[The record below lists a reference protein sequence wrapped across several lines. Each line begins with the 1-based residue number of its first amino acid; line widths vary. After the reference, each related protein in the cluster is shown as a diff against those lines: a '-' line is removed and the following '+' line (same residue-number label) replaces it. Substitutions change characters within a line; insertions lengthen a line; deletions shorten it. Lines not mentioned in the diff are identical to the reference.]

1 MSAFAN
7 LDTGFP
13 MFRPGMSTEQKLQA
27 MEDYLVQVLEQLRY
41 TLGSLGAENFSETA
55 LEDLGKVIRRP
66 VEAELSDVEAG
77 LSARITANAEGI
89 ETLVEDTGIAGLG
102 PNETLC
108 SRITQN
114 AGTITSLVTK
124 TGVGSLGA
132 DETLYSRI
140 AQNAEGISAEVSK
153 SGTGNLG
160 PGEDL
165 YSVFR
170 QRADGIELQVTGA
183 SAPEW
188 AAGGT
193 YAAGDVVRVTTAAA
207 EDAPRSI
214 AYYRARSAHT
224 AAAGNMPPSAA
235 YWETAAAPNVRSMI
249 DLNLTGLTLSCDNSR
264 IGYSEWAAGTDYA
277 KGCVVR
283 AASGGT
289 PAFYKAKRD
298 HTAAAGNEPPDAAY
312 WESTAEPVEHN
323 GSFLTLSK
331 DGTVIGGGKVF
342 IKDLDASTIRTGTLD
357 ANVITLREAFAVQSR
372 DSLGRWQDCGSL
384 GGYART
390 NGVNEITITSS
401 NGKCVLGVEDGAV
414 YMEAVDPSDATKVT
428 SVDAFPDY
436 VEIMARSGTD
446 RVWLEVTPQ
455 AISFKKSGGVWH
467 DLFDLI

>member
-114 AGTITSLVTK
+114 AGAITSLVTK

-140 AQNAEGISAEVSK
+140 AQNAEGISAEVAK
-153 SGTGNLG
+153 SGTGSLG

-188 AAGGT
+188 ASGGT
-193 YAAGDVVRVTTAAA
+193 YAKGTVVKVTTAAA
-207 EDAPRSI
+207 AGAPQSI
-214 AYYRARSAHT
+214 AYYKAKSDHT
-224 AAAGNMPPSAA
+224 AAAGNAPPNAA
-235 YWETAAAPNVRSMI
+235 YWETADAPNVRSMI
-249 DLNLTGLTLSCDNSR
+249 DLGLTGLTLSCDNS
-264 IGYSEWAAGTDYA
+264 GLAAG
-277 KGCVVR
+277 
-283 AASGGT
+283 
-289 PAFYKAKRD
+289 
-298 HTAAAGNEPPDAAY
+298 
-312 WESTAEPVEHN
+312 EHN
-323 GSFLTLSK
+323 GSFITLSK

-357 ANVITLREAFAVQSR
+357 ADAITLREAFAVQSR

-436 VEIMARSGTD
+436 VEIMARRGTD
-446 RVWLEVTPQ
+446 SVWFEVTPVS
-455 AISFKKSGGVWH
+455 INFKKSGGTWH
-467 DLFDLI
+467 NLFDLI